1 MLDDLGLLQ
10 VHRIQPLQNDTMNN
24 NNNQYSNKKNT
35 DDIDKSEFE
44 QILEPEIKNYK
55 NDHM

>member
-10 VHRIQPLQNDTMNN
+10 VHRIQPLQNNTM

-44 QILEPEIKNYK
+44 QILEHEIKNYK

>member
-10 VHRIQPLQNDTMNN
+10 VHRIQPLQNNTMNN
-24 NNNQYSNKKNT
+24 NQHSNKRNT

-44 QILEPEIKNYK
+44 QILEHEIKNYK

>member
-10 VHRIQPLQNDTMNN
+10 VHRIQPLQKKNTM

-44 QILEPEIKNYK
+44 QILE
-55 NDHM
+55 H